1 MLVAVSLIEKR
12 AEDSCRQSLDFMVYF
27 SMIYGCQAMLIG
39 HVKMNSCGCLKDYY
53 EIVFQFERILVYL
66 HTLYENSGALN
77 YNVVSK
83 LRHSIVRP

>member
-1 MLVAVSLIEKR
+1 
-12 AEDSCRQSLDFMVYF
+12 
-27 SMIYGCQAMLIG
+27 MLIG

-66 HTLYENSGALN
+66 HTLYENSGDVDGIKKGSFN

-83 LRHSIVRP
+83 LRHFIVRP